1 MICPKQHLVKYQM
14 QQKLEILTNLNYF
27 SIDEVKRPVEG
38 LPVTTEN
45 QGKGLQVLNER
56 YSNIEIKVNNH
67 FEELT
72 TFRGVYNN
80 DDTTNRREQFD

>member
-1 MICPKQHLVKYQM
+1 MICLKQHLVKYQM

-45 QGKGLQVLNER
+45 QRKGLQVLNER

-67 FEELT
+67 FEKLT

>member
-1 MICPKQHLVKYQM
+1 M
-14 QQKLEILTNLNYF
+14 QQKWEILACLNCF
-27 SIDEVKRPVEG
+27 SIDEVERAVECLPVTKENYREG
-38 LPVTTEN
+38 LP
-45 QGKGLQVLNER
+45 VLNER

-80 DDTTNRREQFD
+80 DDNTNKRE